1 MGETPVLKGR
11 RLDSIR
17 LDANDRTYFTAE
29 GYLVDHPILTTTGI
43 FEYKQD
49 DGSIRRELRLPEY
62 VFEEES
68 LKSYKG
74 KPIIITHDAGSVDKD
89 NVEEEQIGTI
99 LSEGYKDGDN
109 VRAEIIIH
117 DTNTM
122 KASGLKELSVGYS
135 LDTIEDP
142 GEWNGQHYDAIQT
155 NIRVNHL
162 ALVFKARAGNKARLN
177 IDGSSEPT
185 LKGGKAMTKN
195 EKGFEFAADSGLTP
209 DELGEAIKL
218 FKAKKAGEKAE
229 EPKQPEKEAEEVPN
243 ADGEKKDEAEVK
255 EPAKPAPAPATGKTP
270 KDIVDAVKANR
281 DSRGK
286 CDSLDSATGII
297 TRQDEDIDKLIA
309 VIETLMEKEA
319 KEEAMDGKDSPVKDG
334 ADCDVLVK
342 KDGAEDESKSLN
354 MDGADIDAV
363 IRERLSVCRMG
374 DKLNLDGLEAMPL
387 MEAKKAVI
395 GKVSPGMR
403 LDGKSKAY
411 INAAYDM
418 AVSEAMKPKDVNYQR
433 MQIVMGGTM
442 RADSAAPK
450 SVTSAAEARQRMI
463 DREGGNQ

>member
-1 MGETPVLKGR
+1 MSEAPALKGR

-17 LDANDRTYFTAE
+17 LDVNDRTYFTEE
-29 GYLVDHPILTTTGI
+29 GYLVDHPILTTIGI
-43 FEYKQD
+43 FEYRND
-49 DGSIRRELRLPEY
+49 DGSVRRELRLPEH
-62 VFEEES
+62 VFEKES
-68 LKSYKG
+68 LESYKG
-74 KPIIITHDAGSVDKD
+74 KPIIITHDAGSVDKN

-99 LSEGYKDGDN
+99 LSPGYKDGEN

-117 DTNTM
+117 DTNSM

-135 LDTIEDP
+135 VESIEEP

-162 ALVFKARAGNKARLN
+162 ALVSKARAGNKARLN
-177 IDGSSEPT
+177 IDGSTEPT
-185 LKGGKAMTKN
+185 LKGGKAMMKN

-229 EPKQPEKEAEEVPN
+229 DPEKADNENVQDPKAEAEKQ
-243 ADGEKKDEAEVK
+243 DGAE
-255 EPAKPAPAPATGKTP
+255 EAKPEKPAPATGKTP
-270 KDIVDAVKANR
+270 KDIVEAVKANR

-286 CDSLDSATGII
+286 CDSLEGAKGII
-297 TRQDEDIDKLIA
+297 GRLDDDVDKLIA

-319 KEEAMDGKDSPVKDG
+319 EEELNDGKDCPTADG
-334 ADCDVLVK
+334 EDIADPVK
-342 KDGAEDESKSLN
+342 KDGSEDKSKSMN
-354 MDGADIDAV
+354 MDVADIDEIV
-363 IRERLSVCRMG
+363 RERLGICRIG
-374 DKLNLDGLEAMPL
+374 DKLHLDGLESMSII
-387 MEAKKAVI
+387 EAKKAVI

-433 MQIVMGGTM
+433 NQMKQGASV
-442 RADSAAPK
+442 RADGSAFMNAP
-450 SVTSAAEARQRMI
+450 TAEAARQRMI
-463 DREGGNQ
+463 DREGGNE